1 MSNSISYEG
10 VIGLEFDSRSPK
22 MNVNS
27 PSSGKI
33 NGDGR
38 VKGGCKEGGGEG
50 QVVQLPGQDGW
61 ASGHSERINF
71 NILLIWPVAPALN
84 ALNLTVN
91 LTPSW

>member
-33 NGDGR
+33 NGDGER
-38 VKGGCKEGGGEG
+38 
-50 QVVQLPGQDGW
+50 PGKRGM
-61 ASGHSERINF
+61 
-71 NILLIWPVAPALN
+71 
-84 ALNLTVN
+84 
-91 LTPSW
+91 

>member
-38 VKGGCKEGGGEG
+38 VKGGCKEGEG
-50 QVVQLPGQDGW
+50 RDRLCSSLAKMDEPRVIQNG
-61 ASGHSERINF
+61 
-71 NILLIWPVAPALN
+71 LI
-84 ALNLTVN
+84 
-91 LTPSW
+91 SISC